1 MRNKQ
6 ALAIQFMSM
15 MELRKKFEAINSE
28 VSNDH
33 KVREVV
39 FCYSAKGNNEALP
52 LTQGSKLE
60 LQELFQEKLRECSRA
75 NELVHFNIYH
85 ATGTYESFYNELEFL
100 FQHFQKLNRFFRTH
114 DASFRSVEISLL
126 PSGFF
131 FHFNGLK
138 TCRVM
143 APFRTNLKSILLGLP
158 LKLKQKNKIIEIQYF
173 MSKRYLAAK
182 MTPEKESFVIK
193 SKLEGPLFE

>member
-1 MRNKQ
+1 
-6 ALAIQFMSM
+6 

-28 VSNDH
+28 VSSDQ

-39 FCYSAKGNNEALP
+39 FCYSAKGNNETLP

-75 NELVHFNIYH
+75 RELVHFNIYH
-85 ATGTYESFYNELEFL
+85 ATGSYESFYNELEFL
-100 FQHFQKLNRFFRTH
+100 YSHFKKLNRFFRTH
-114 DASFRSVEISLL
+114 DASFQSVEISLI
-126 PSGFF
+126 PSGFY
-131 FHFNGLK
+131 FHFHGLK

-143 APFRTNLKSILLGLP
+143 APFRTNLKTILQGLP
-158 LKLKQKNKIIEIQYF
+158 LKLKQKNRIIEIQYF

-182 MTPEKESFVIK
+182 MAPEPKSFVFTPEK
-193 SKLEGPLFE
+193 GGQLFE